1 MMPLALVRDE
11 RRQGCPR
18 IPTRR
23 SDDMTPATDATRRA
37 NEELLA
43 RLPFGDT
50 DDFDL
55 AERGF
60 LAALPDT
67 VTTGDGRPVWDSRR
81 FDFVDG
87 DAPDTVNPSLW
98 RQERLSGRAG
108 LFEVTERIYQVRSL
122 DLSNISFVR
131 GATGWIVLDPLITA
145 EVAAAA
151 LELVNDHV
159 ERLPVTAVVFS
170 HSHADHFGGVRGVCS
185 PEDVA
190 AGRVRIVAPEGFT
203 FEAVSENVMAG
214 NAMTRRAS
222 YMYGNLL
229 PPSPTGQVGAGLGK
243 TTSTGTF
250 GLLEPTDHVGHDVDS
265 IVLDGVELRTLYTPD
280 TEAPAEF
287 VFLLPAWGALW
298 TAEVVTHVQ
307 HNLYTLRGAQVRDA
321 LAWAKSIDTMIA
333 RFGADTELVFAS
345 HHWPTWGHD
354 ASVALLRTQRD
365 TYRYLHDETLRLANR
380 GETMLEIAE
389 RLELPPVL
397 ARTWS
402 SRGYYG
408 SVNHNVKAIYQRYLG
423 FFDGNPATLHPH
435 PPVEAAQRYVAY
447 MGGADAI
454 LARAR
459 ADHEAGDDRWVA
471 EVVKHVVFAD
481 PGNQAARELLA
492 DALTQLGYRA
502 ESGPWRNFYLTG
514 AKELRDG
521 VMVLPTPTTSS
532 PDVIAAMPTSL
543 ILDYLAIRLEHP
555 EATELAG
562 TTLLELTDVGE
573 RHLLEL
579 SNGVL
584 HNRTLTEDEQVATD
598 ATFTTTRTW
607 LDALL
612 ATDDPAAALTSG
624 TGIAVEGDA
633 SPLLAVFALL
643 DDFPFWFDI
652 VTP

>member
-1 MMPLALVRDE
+1 MQA
-11 RRQGCPR
+11 
-18 IPTRR
+18 
-23 SDDMTPATDATRRA
+23 ATEATSRA
-37 NEELLA
+37 NAALID
-43 RLPFGDT
+43 RLPFEETG
-50 DDFDL
+50 DFDL
-55 AERGF
+55 VDRGF
-60 LAALPDT
+60 LAPLPDA
-67 VTTGDGRPVWDSRR
+67 VTTADGRPVWDSHR
-81 FDFVDG
+81 FDFVAG

-98 RQERLSGRAG
+98 RQELLSGRGG
-108 LFEVTERIYQVRSL
+108 LFEVVDGIYQVRSL

-131 GATGWIVLDPLITA
+131 GETGWIVLDPLITA

-151 LELVNDHV
+151 LELVNTHV
-159 ERLPVTAVVFS
+159 ERRPVTAVVYS
-170 HSHADHFGGVRGVCS
+170 HSHADHFGGVRGVCT

-214 NAMTRRAS
+214 NAMSRRAS

-250 GLLEPTDHVGHDVDS
+250 GLLAPTDLVGHDVSS
-265 IVLDGVELRTLYTPD
+265 IVLDGVELQTLYTPD

-287 VFLLPAWGALW
+287 VFLLPAWKALW

-321 LAWAKSIDTMIA
+321 LAWSKAIDTMIA
-333 RFGADTELVFAS
+333 RFGAATDLVFAS

-354 ASVALLRTQRD
+354 ASLALLRTQRD

-389 RLELPPVL
+389 QLELPPAL
-397 ARTWS
+397 ANTWS

-435 PPVEAAQRYVAY
+435 PPVEAAKRYVTY

-454 LARAR
+454 LERAR

-471 EVVKHVVFAD
+471 EVVRHVVFAD
-481 PGNQAARELLA
+481 PDNTAARELLA
-492 DALTQLGYRA
+492 DALTQLGYQA

-521 VMVLPTPTTSS
+521 VMVLPTPSTAS
-532 PDVIAAMPTSL
+532 PDLIAAMPTSL
-543 ILDYLAIRLEHP
+543 ILDYLAIRLKHLD
-555 EATELAG
+555 AAELTG
-562 TTLLELTDVGE
+562 STLLVLTDVEE

-584 HNRTLTEDEQVATD
+584 HNRPVAADDDVVAD
-598 ATFTTTRTW
+598 ATVTTTRSW
-607 LDALL
+607 LDDLL
-612 ATDDPAAALTSG
+612 AQPDPAAALTG
-624 TGIAVEGDA
+624 GDGIEVAGDPTA
-633 SPLLAVFALL
+633 LLAVFGLL
-643 DDFPFWFDI
+643 DDFAFWFEI
-652 VTP
+652 VRP

>member
-1 MMPLALVRDE
+1 M
-11 RRQGCPR
+11 
-18 IPTRR
+18 TR
-23 SDDMTPATDATRRA
+23 ATDATRRA
-37 NEELLA
+37 NEELLGL
-43 RLPFGDT
+43 LPFDDT
-50 DDFDL
+50 TDL
-55 AERGF
+55 ERAERGH
-60 LAALPDT
+60 LAPLPDV
-67 VTTGDGRPVWDSRR
+67 VTTADGKPVWDSHR
-81 FDFVDG
+81 FDFVAG
-87 DAPDTVNPSLW
+87 DPPPTVNPSLW
-98 RQERLSGRAG
+98 RQERISGISG
-108 LFEVTERIYQVRSL
+108 LFEVTDGIYQVRSL

-131 GATGWIVLDPLITA
+131 GETGWIVLDPLITA

-151 LELVNDHV
+151 LELVNTHV
-159 ERLPVTAVVFS
+159 ERRPVTAVVYS

-203 FEAVSENVMAG
+203 VEAVSENVMAG
-214 NAMTRRAS
+214 NAMSRRAS

-229 PPSPTGQVGAGLGK
+229 PPSPTGQIGAGLGK

-250 GLLEPTDHVGHDVDS
+250 GLLEPTDLIGHGDTS
-265 IVLDGVELRTLYTPD
+265 IELDGVELQTLYTPD

-321 LAWAKSIDTMIA
+321 LAWAKAIDTMIA
-333 RFGADTELVFAS
+333 RFGADTGLVFAS
-345 HHWPTWGHD
+345 HHWPTWGHE
-354 ASVALLRTQRD
+354 ASLELLRTQRD
-365 TYRYLHDETLRLANR
+365 TYRYLHDETLRLANH

-389 RLELPPVL
+389 QLELPPAL

-423 FFDGNPATLHPH
+423 FFDGNPANLHPH
-435 PPVEAAQRYVAY
+435 PPVEAARRYVAY
-447 MGGADAI
+447 MGGAEAV
-454 LARAR
+454 LERAR

-471 EVVKHVVFAD
+471 EVLKHVVFAD
-481 PGNQAARELLA
+481 PDHTAARELLA

-521 VMVLPTPTTSS
+521 VVVLPTPSTDS
-532 PDVIAAMPTSL
+532 PDVIAAMPTTL
-543 ILDYLAIRLEHP
+543 ILDYLAVRLQHR
-555 EATELAG
+555 EAADLAG
-562 TTLLELTDVGE
+562 AIVLVLTDVDE
-573 RHLLEL
+573 QHLLEL

-584 HNRTLTEDEQVATD
+584 HNRRLADAEKVTAD
-598 ATFTTTRTW
+598 ATITTTRAR

-612 ATDDPAAALTSG
+612 GMEDPAGALAQGDGDLRVEGDPAA
-624 TGIAVEGDA
+624 
-633 SPLLAVFALL
+633 LLAVFDRL

-652 VTP
+652 VAP

>member
-1 MMPLALVRDE
+1 
-11 RRQGCPR
+11 
-18 IPTRR
+18 
-23 SDDMTPATDATRRA
+23 MTPATTATRAA
-37 NEELLA
+37 NAALVD
-43 RLPFGDT
+43 RLPFESTT
-50 DDFDL
+50 DQGL

-60 LAALPDT
+60 IPPLCAP
-67 VTTGDGRPVWDSRR
+67 VTTADGRPVWDSHR
-81 FDFVDG
+81 FDFVEG
-87 DAPDTVNPSLW
+87 EAPDTANPSLW
-98 RQERLSGRAG
+98 RQERLNGIGG
-108 LFEVTERIYQVRSL
+108 LFEVVDGIYQVRGL

-131 GATGWIVLDPLITA
+131 GETGWVVLDPLITA

-151 LELVNDHV
+151 LELVNTHV
-159 ERLPVTAVVFS
+159 ERRPVTAVVYS

-229 PPSPTGQVGAGLGK
+229 PPSPTGQIGAGLGK

-250 GLLEPTDHVGHDVDS
+250 GLLEPTDLIGHGDTS

-287 VFLLPAWGALW
+287 VFLLPAWRALW

-321 LAWAKSIDTMIA
+321 LGWAKAIGTMIA
-333 RFGADTELVFAS
+333 HFGAETDLLFAS
-345 HHWPTWGHD
+345 HHWPTWGHEE
-354 ASVALLRTQRD
+354 ALALLRSQRD
-365 TYRYLHDETLRLANR
+365 TYRYLHDETLRRANH
-380 GETMLEIAE
+380 GGTMLEIAE
-389 RLELPPVL
+389 DLELPPAL

-435 PPVEAAQRYVAY
+435 PPVEAARRYVTY
-447 MGGADAI
+447 MGGAEAI
-454 LARAR
+454 LERAR
-459 ADHEAGDDRWVA
+459 TDHEAGDDRWVA

-481 PGNQAARELLA
+481 PDNLEARELLA
-492 DALTQLGYRA
+492 DAFTQLGYRA

-521 VMVLPTPTTSS
+521 VLVLPTPTTSS
-532 PDVIAAMPTSL
+532 PDVIAAMPTTL
-543 ILDYLAIRLEHP
+543 ILDYLAIRLQHP
-555 EATELAG
+555 EAHDLSG
-562 TTLLELTDVGE
+562 SILLSLSDVGE

-584 HNRTLTEDEQVATD
+584 HNRTVADGEEVATD
-598 ATFTTTRTW
+598 VTITTSRAR

-612 ATDDPAAALTSG
+612 AADDPASALTLG
-624 TGIAVEGDA
+624 EGITIEGDA
-633 SPLLAVFALL
+633 SPLLAVFDRL
-643 DDFPFWFDI
+643 DQFPFWFDI

>member
-1 MMPLALVRDE
+1 V
-11 RRQGCPR
+11 
-18 IPTRR
+18 
-23 SDDMTPATDATRRA
+23 TPATDATHAA
-37 NEELLA
+37 NAAVLDD
-43 RLPFGDT
+43 LPFGDRT
-50 DDFDL
+50 ELEQVSRGRL
-55 AERGF
+55 AP
-60 LAALPDT
+60 LPAV
-67 VTTGDGRPVWDSRR
+67 VTTAGGQPVWDSHR
-81 FDFVDG
+81 FDFVEG
-87 DAPDTVNPSLW
+87 DAPPTVNPSLW
-98 RQERLSGRAG
+98 RQEVLNGVSG
-108 LFEVTERIYQVRSL
+108 LFEVVDGIYQVRGL

-131 GATGWIVLDPLITA
+131 GRTGWIVLDPLITA

-151 LELVNDHV
+151 LELVNEHV
-159 ERLPVTAVVFS
+159 ERRPVTAVVYS

-190 AGRVRIVAPEGFT
+190 EGRVRIVAPEGFT

-229 PPSPTGQVGAGLGK
+229 PTSPTGQVGAGLGK

-250 GLLEPTDHVGHDVDS
+250 GLLQPTDLIGPDDTT
-265 IVLDGVELRTLYTPD
+265 IELDGVELRTLYTPD

-287 VFLLPAWGALW
+287 VFLLPAWRALW

-321 LAWAKSIDTMIA
+321 LGWSKAIDTMIA
-333 RFGADTELVFAS
+333 RFGADTDVVFAS
-345 HHWPTWGHD
+345 HHWPTWGHEE
-354 ASVALLRTQRD
+354 ALTLLRTQRD
-365 TYRYLHDETLRLANR
+365 TYRYLHDETLRLANH

-389 RLELPPVL
+389 ELELPPAL

-435 PPVEAAQRYVAY
+435 PPVEAAKRYVAY

-454 LARAR
+454 LERAR
-459 ADHEAGDDRWVA
+459 VDHKTGDDRWVA

-481 PGNQAARELLA
+481 PGNQAARNLLA
-492 DALTQLGYRA
+492 DALTQLGYQA

-514 AKELRDG
+514 AKEVRDG

-543 ILDYLAIRLEHP
+543 ILDYLAIRLKHP
-555 EATELAG
+555 EAADLAG
-562 TTLLELTDVGE
+562 TVSIVLTDVDE
-573 RHLLEL
+573 RYLLEL

-584 HNRTLTEDEQVATD
+584 HHREVADDEAVTAAATV
-598 ATFTTTRTW
+598 TTTRAW
-607 LDALL
+607 LNDLL
-612 ATDDPAAALTSG
+612 GMDDPAAAMT
-624 TGIAVEGDA
+624 EGDDGLRIEGDP
-633 SPLLAVFALL
+633 SPLLALFGLL
-643 DDFPFWFDI
+643 DEFPFWFDI

>member
-1 MMPLALVRDE
+1 VNA
-11 RRQGCPR
+11 
-18 IPTRR
+18 
-23 SDDMTPATDATRRA
+23 ATRATAAA
-37 NEELLA
+37 NEAVHLQ
-43 RLPFGDT
+43 LPFPDT
-50 DDFDL
+50 SDFAL
-55 AERGF
+55 AERGL
-60 LAALPDT
+60 LAPLPDT
-67 VTTGDGRPVWDSRR
+67 VVAADGHTVWDSRK
-81 FDFVDG
+81 FDFVEG
-87 DAPDTVNPSLW
+87 DAPDSVNPSLW
-98 RQERLSGRAG
+98 RQERLNGRSG
-108 LFEVTERIYQVRSL
+108 LFEVVDGIYQVRNL

-131 GATGWIVLDPLITA
+131 GETGWIVLDPLITA

-151 LELVNDHV
+151 LELVNTHV
-159 ERLPVTAVVFS
+159 ERRPVTAVVYS
-170 HSHADHFGGVRGVCS
+170 HSHADHFGGVHGVCS

-203 FEAVSENVMAG
+203 LEAVSENVMAG
-214 NAMTRRAS
+214 NAMSRRAS

-229 PPSPTGQVGAGLGK
+229 PTSPTGQVGAGLGK
-243 TTSTGTF
+243 TTSTGSF
-250 GLLEPTDHVGHDVDS
+250 GLLQPTDLIGHDDTS

-287 VFLLPAWGALW
+287 VFLLPAWRALW

-321 LAWAKSIDTMIA
+321 LGWSKAIDTMIGE
-333 RFGADTELVFAS
+333 FGADTDLVFAS
-345 HHWPTWGHD
+345 HHWPTWGHE
-354 ASVALLRTQRD
+354 ASLTLLRSQRD
-365 TYRYLHDETLRLANR
+365 TYRYLHDETLRLANH
-380 GETMLEIAE
+380 GGTMLEIAE
-389 RLELPPVL
+389 QLELPDAL

-435 PPVEAAQRYVAY
+435 PPVAAAERYVAY

-454 LARAR
+454 LERAR

-481 PGNQAARELLA
+481 PDNVEARELLA

-521 VMVLPTPTTSS
+521 VVVLPTPSTSS
-532 PDVIAAMPTSL
+532 PDIIAAMPTGL
-543 ILDYLAIRLEHP
+543 ILDFLSVRLKHQ
-555 EATELAG
+555 EAAG
-562 TTLLELTDVGE
+562 LVGTSLLELTDTEE
-573 RHLLEL
+573 RYLLEL

-584 HNRTLTEDEQVATD
+584 HNRAIGPGAEPATD
-598 ATFTTTRTW
+598 ATVSTTRVW
-607 LDALL
+607 LDRLL
-612 ATDDPAAALTSG
+612 TSEDPAATLRSGDGVQLT
-624 TGIAVEGDA
+624 GDPSA
-633 SPLLAVFALL
+633 LLAVFSLL
-643 DDFPFWFDI
+643 DEFPFWFNI

>member
-1 MMPLALVRDE
+1 MHTPTAATAAGNAAVRDLLPFDE
-11 RRQGCPR
+11 H
-18 IPTRR
+18 
-23 SDDMTPATDATRRA
+23 DDVDRATRG
-37 NEELLA
+37 LLA
-43 RLPFGDT
+43 T
-50 DDFDL
+50 
-55 AERGF
+55 
-60 LAALPDT
+60 LPDA
-67 VTTGDGRPVWDSRR
+67 VAAADGRTVWDARK
-81 FDFVDG
+81 FDFIDG

-98 RQERLSGRAG
+98 RQEMLNGVSG
-108 LFEVTERIYQVRSL
+108 LFEVVDGIYQVRGL

-131 GATGWIVLDPLITA
+131 GETGWIVLDPLITA

-151 LELVNDHV
+151 LELVNAHV
-159 ERLPVTAVVFS
+159 ERRPVTAVVYS
-170 HSHADHFGGVRGVCS
+170 HSHADHFGGVRGVCT

-214 NAMTRRAS
+214 NAMSRRAS

-250 GLLEPTDHVGHDVDS
+250 GLLEPTDLIGHDTTS
-265 IVLDGVELRTLYTPD
+265 IVLDGIELRTLYTPD

-287 VFLLPAWGALW
+287 VFLLPAWRALW

-321 LAWAKSIDTMIA
+321 LAWSKAIDSMIA
-333 RFGADTELVFAS
+333 RFGGDTDLVFAS
-345 HHWPTWGHD
+345 HHWPTWGRDD
-354 ASVALLRTQRD
+354 ALSLLRSQRD
-365 TYRYLHDETLRLANR
+365 TYRYLHDETLRLANH

-389 RLELPPVL
+389 QLELPPAL
-397 ARTWS
+397 ASTWA

-435 PPVEAAQRYVAY
+435 PPVAAAERYVAY
-447 MGGADAI
+447 MGGADAV
-454 LARAR
+454 LERAR

-481 PGNQAARELLA
+481 PDNLEARELLA

-521 VMVLPTPTTSS
+521 VVVLPTPTTSS
-532 PDVIAAMPTSL
+532 PDVSAAMPTGL
-543 ILDYLAIRLEHP
+543 ILDYLAVRLKHP
-555 EATELAG
+555 EAAELAG
-562 TTLLELTDVGE
+562 TTLLHLTDTDE
-573 RHLLEL
+573 RHVLEV

-584 HNRTLTEDEQVATD
+584 HNRPVDRNESVDAAATI
-598 ATFTTTRTW
+598 TTTRAW
-607 LDALL
+607 LDRLL
-612 ATDDPAAALTSG
+612 AADDPATALTHGEGIEISG
-624 TGIAVEGDA
+624 DPSA
-633 SPLLAVFALL
+633 LLGVFGLL
-643 DDFPFWFDI
+643 DDFPFWFHI

>member
-1 MMPLALVRDE
+1 VNEPTHATTAANAAVR
-11 RRQGCPR
+11 
-18 IPTRR
+18 T
-23 SDDMTPATDATRRA
+23 A
-37 NEELLA
+37 
-43 RLPFGDT
+43 LPFDDT
-50 DDFDL
+50 VDFDL
-55 AERGF
+55 VERGF
-60 LAALPDT
+60 LAPLPDT
-67 VTTGDGRPVWDSRR
+67 VTTEDGGPVWDSHR

-98 RQERLSGRAG
+98 RQERLSGRGG
-108 LFEVTERIYQVRSL
+108 LFEVVDGIYQVRSL

-131 GATGWIVLDPLITA
+131 GETGWIVLDPLITA

-151 LELVNDHV
+151 LELVNTHV
-159 ERLPVTAVVFS
+159 ERRPVTAVVYS

-185 PEDVA
+185 PLDVA
-190 AGRVRIVAPEGFT
+190 AGRVRIVAPDGFT

-229 PPSPTGQVGAGLGK
+229 PPAPTGQVGAGLGK

-250 GLLEPTDHVGHDVDS
+250 GLLAPTDHVGHDVSS
-265 IVLDGVELRTLYTPD
+265 IVLDGVELQTLYTPD

-287 VFLLPAWGALW
+287 VFLLPAWRALW

-321 LAWAKSIDTMIA
+321 LAWSKAIDTMIA
-333 RFGADTELVFAS
+333 RFGADTEVVFAS

-354 ASVALLRTQRD
+354 ASLALLRTQRD
-365 TYRYLHDETLRLANR
+365 TYRYLHDETLRLANH
-380 GETMLEIAE
+380 GESMLEIAE
-389 RLELPPVL
+389 QLELPPAL
-397 ARTWS
+397 AHSWS

-435 PPVEAAQRYVAY
+435 PPVEAAKRYVTY
-447 MGGADAI
+447 MGGAEAV
-454 LARAR
+454 LERAR
-459 ADHEAGDDRWVA
+459 VDHEAGDDRWVA
-471 EVVKHVVFAD
+471 EVVRHVVFAD
-481 PGNQAARELLA
+481 PDNVAARELLA

-521 VMVLPTPTTSS
+521 VIVLPTPSTAS

-543 ILDYLAIRLEHP
+543 ILDYVAIRLKHRD
-555 EATELAG
+555 AAELAG
-562 TTLLELTDVGE
+562 STLLALTDVE
-573 RHLLEL
+573 EQHLLEV

-584 HNRTLTEDEQVATD
+584 HSRAVASGDEVHAD
-598 ATFTTTRTW
+598 ATITTTRVW
-607 LDALL
+607 LNGLL
-612 ATDDPAAALTSG
+612 AADDPATALTGSDGPDISG
-624 TGIAVEGDA
+624 DP
-633 SPLLAVFALL
+633 SSLLGVFGLL
-643 DDFPFWFDI
+643 DEFPFWFDI

>member
-1 MMPLALVRDE
+1 MNE
-11 RRQGCPR
+11 
-18 IPTRR
+18 PTR
-23 SDDMTPATDATRRA
+23 ATTAA
-37 NEELLA
+37 NAALRDL
-43 RLPFGDT
+43 LPFDDT
-50 DDFDL
+50 TDFGL
-55 AERGF
+55 AERGL
-60 LAALPDT
+60 LAPLPDS
-67 VTTGDGRPVWDSRR
+67 VTTADGGPVWDARK
-81 FDFVDG
+81 FDFVAG

-98 RQERLSGRAG
+98 RQERLSGIGG
-108 LFEVTERIYQVRSL
+108 LFKVVDGIYQVRSL

-131 GATGWIVLDPLITA
+131 GETGWIVLDPLITA

-151 LELVNDHV
+151 LDLVNTHV
-159 ERLPVTAVVFS
+159 ERRPVTAVVYS
-170 HSHADHFGGVRGVCS
+170 HSHADHFGGVRGVGS

-229 PPSPTGQVGAGLGK
+229 PPAPTGQVGAGLGK

-250 GLLEPTDHVGHDVDS
+250 GLLEPTDLIGHDETS
-265 IVLDGVELRTLYTPD
+265 IVLDGVELQTMYTPD

-287 VFLLPAWGALW
+287 VFHLPAWRALW

-321 LAWAKSIDTMIA
+321 LGWAKAIDAMIA
-333 RFGADTELVFAS
+333 RFAADTDLVFAS

-354 ASVALLRTQRD
+354 EALTLLRTQRD
-365 TYRYLHDETLRLANR
+365 TYRFLHDETLRLANR

-389 RLELPPVL
+389 QLELPPAL
-397 ARTWS
+397 ARTWA

-435 PPVEAAQRYVAY
+435 PPVAAATRYVAY

-454 LARAR
+454 LERAR

-471 EVVKHVVFAD
+471 EVVRHVVFAD
-481 PGNQAARELLA
+481 PDNVEARHLLA
-492 DALTQLGYRA
+492 DALTQLGYQA

-521 VMVLPTPTTSS
+521 VMVLPTPTTTS
-532 PDVIAAMPTSL
+532 PDVIAVMPTSL
-543 ILDYLAIRLEHP
+543 ILDYLAIRLTHP
-555 EATELAG
+555 DAAHLAG
-562 TTLLELTDVGE
+562 TALLVLPDVDE

-584 HNRTLTEDEQVATD
+584 HNRPVPAGADVTADAIITLPRARLNE
-598 ATFTTTRTW
+598 
-607 LDALL
+607 LL
-612 ATDDPAAALTSG
+612 AADDPAAAMTSG
-624 TGIAVEGDA
+624 DGVHVEGDPTA
-633 SPLLAVFALL
+633 LLSAFDLL

>member
-1 MMPLALVRDE
+1 V
-11 RRQGCPR
+11 
-18 IPTRR
+18 I
-23 SDDMTPATDATRRA
+23 PATASTRTRQAALLDA
-37 NEELLA
+37 
-43 RLPFGDT
+43 LPFGDT
-50 DDFDL
+50 TDLEL
-55 AERGF
+55 AERGL
-60 LAALPDT
+60 LAPLPDT
-67 VTTGDGRPVWDSRR
+67 VTTADGQPVWDSHR
-81 FDFVDG
+81 FDFVTG

-98 RQERLSGRAG
+98 RQERISGVGG
-108 LFEVTERIYQVRSL
+108 LFEVVDGIYQVRSL

-131 GATGWIVLDPLITA
+131 GESGWIVLDPLITA

-151 LELVNDHV
+151 LELVNTHV
-159 ERLPVTAVVFS
+159 ERRPVSAVVFS

-214 NAMTRRAS
+214 NAMSRRAS

-250 GLLEPTDHVGHDVDS
+250 GLLEPTDLIGDETSS
-265 IVLDGVELRTLYTPD
+265 IVLDGVELRTLSTPD

-287 VFLLPAWGALW
+287 VFFLPAWRALW
-298 TAEVVTHVQ
+298 TAEVVSHVL

-321 LAWAKSIDTMIA
+321 LGWAKAIDTMLA
-333 RFGADTELVFAS
+333 RFGADTELVFAA
-345 HHWPTWGHD
+345 HHWPTWGHEE
-354 ASVALLRTQRD
+354 SLSLLRTQRD

-389 RLELPPVL
+389 ELELPPAL

-423 FFDGNPATLHPH
+423 FFDGNPANLHPH
-435 PPVEAAQRYVAY
+435 PPVEAARRYVAY
-447 MGGADAI
+447 MGGPDAI
-454 LARAR
+454 LERAR
-459 ADHEAGDDRWVA
+459 VDHEAGDDRWVA

-481 PGNQAARELLA
+481 PDNTAARELLA
-492 DALTQLGYRA
+492 DALTQLGYQA

-521 VMVLPTPTTSS
+521 VQVLPTPSTSS
-532 PDVIAAMPTSL
+532 PDIIAAMPTGL
-543 ILDYLAIRLEHP
+543 ILDYLAIRLQHP
-555 EATELAG
+555 AAADRAG
-562 TTLLELTDVGE
+562 TAALVLSDVDE

-584 HNRTLTEDEQVATD
+584 HNRPIAAGEADGAD
-598 ATFTTTRTW
+598 AVVTTTRAW

-612 ATDDPAAALTSG
+612 MTDDPAAVLASG
-624 TGIAVEGDA
+624 EGVRIAGD
-633 SPLLAVFALL
+633 PTLLQTVLGLL

>member
-1 MMPLALVRDE
+1 VTDPGGATTEGEGFMASATTATRAANAALVD
-11 RRQGCPR
+11 G
-18 IPTRR
+18 
-23 SDDMTPATDATRRA
+23 
-37 NEELLA
+37 
-43 RLPFGDT
+43 LPFEVTT
-50 DDFDL
+50 DRVL
-55 AERGF
+55 AERGRI
-60 LAALPDT
+60 APLPGS
-67 VTTGDGRPVWDSRR
+67 VTTADGHPVWDSHR
-81 FDFVDG
+81 FDFVAG
-87 DAPDTVNPSLW
+87 DAPETANPSLW
-98 RQERLSGRAG
+98 RQEELNGIGG
-108 LFEVTERIYQVRSL
+108 LFEVVDGIYQVRGL

-151 LELVNDHV
+151 LELVNAHI
-159 ERLPVTAVVFS
+159 ERRPVTAVVYS

-185 PEDVA
+185 PETVA
-190 AGRVRIVAPEGFT
+190 AGKVRIVAPEGFT

-229 PPSPTGQVGAGLGK
+229 PPSPTGQIGAGLGK

-250 GLLEPTDHVGHDVDS
+250 GLVEPTDLIGPDDTS
-265 IVLDGVELRTLYTPD
+265 IVLDGIELRTLYTPD

-287 VFLLPAWGALW
+287 VFLLPDWGALW

-321 LAWAKSIDTMIA
+321 LAWAKAIDTMLA

-345 HHWPTWGHD
+345 HHWPTWGHE
-354 ASVALLRTQRD
+354 ASLALLRSQRD
-365 TYRYLHDETLRLANR
+365 TYRYLHDETLRLANH

-389 RLELPPVL
+389 QLELPPAL

-408 SVNHNVKAIYQRYLG
+408 SVNHNVKAVYQRYLG
-423 FFDGNPATLHPH
+423 FFDGNPANLHPL
-435 PPVEAAQRYVAY
+435 PPEAVAKRYVDY

-454 LARAR
+454 LERAR

-481 PGNQAARELLA
+481 PDNVEARELLA

-521 VMVLPTPTTSS
+521 VVVLPTPTTSS

-543 ILDYLAIRLEHP
+543 ILDYLAIRLRHP
-555 EATELAG
+555 EAAG
-562 TTLLELTDVGE
+562 LGGSVLLSLTDVGE

-584 HNRTLTEDEQVATD
+584 HNRTVANDEEAAAD
-598 ATFTTTRTW
+598 ATLTTTRKE

-612 ATDDPAAALTSG
+612 ATDDPAAALRSG
-624 TGIAVEGDA
+624 DGTAIEGDA
-633 SPLLAVFALL
+633 SPLLAVFELL

>member
-1 MMPLALVRDE
+1 M
-11 RRQGCPR
+11 
-18 IPTRR
+18 
-23 SDDMTPATDATRRA
+23 PATEATRA
-37 NEELLA
+37 AHTTLLDE
-43 RLPFGDT
+43 LPFGDRT
-50 DDFDL
+50 EL
-55 AERGF
+55 EHASRGW
-60 LAALPDT
+60 LGPLPDVVST
-67 VTTGDGRPVWDSRR
+67 ADGQPVWDSRR
-81 FDFVDG
+81 FDFVQG
-87 DAPDTVNPSLW
+87 EAPETVNPSLW
-98 RQERLSGRAG
+98 RQEVLNGSAG
-108 LFEVTERIYQVRSL
+108 LFEVADGIYQVRGL

-131 GATGWIVLDPLITA
+131 GQTGWIVLDPLITA

-151 LELVNDHV
+151 LELVNAHV
-159 ERLPVTAVVFS
+159 ERRPVTAVVYS
-170 HSHADHFGGVRGVCS
+170 HSHADHFGGARGVCS

-214 NAMTRRAS
+214 NAMSRRAS

-229 PPSPTGQVGAGLGK
+229 PPSATGQVGAGLGK

-250 GLLEPTDHVGHDVDS
+250 GLIEPTDLIGHDDTS
-265 IVLDGVELRTLYTPD
+265 IVLDGVELQTLYTPD

-287 VFLLPAWGALW
+287 VFLLPAWRALW
-298 TAEVVTHVQ
+298 TAEVVSHVQ

-321 LAWAKSIDTMIA
+321 LAWSKAIDTMIT
-333 RFGADTELVFAS
+333 RFGGDTDLVFAS

-354 ASVALLRTQRD
+354 ASLELLRTQRD

-389 RLELPPVL
+389 QLELPPAL

-435 PPVEAAQRYVAY
+435 PPVEAAKRYVAY

-454 LARAR
+454 LERAR

-471 EVVKHVVFAD
+471 EVVKHVVFAEPD
-481 PGNQAARELLA
+481 NTAARELLA
-492 DALTQLGYRA
+492 DAFTQLGYQA

-521 VMVLPTPTTSS
+521 VMVLPAPTTAS
-532 PDVIAAMPTSL
+532 PDVVAATPTSL
-543 ILDYLAIRLEHP
+543 ILDYLGIRLQHRD
-555 EATELAG
+555 AAELTG
-562 TTLLELTDVGE
+562 STLLVLTDVEE

-584 HNRTLTEDEQVATD
+584 HNRPVATD
-598 ATFTTTRTW
+598 EEVTADATITATRVW
-607 LDALL
+607 LNGLL
-612 ATDDPAAALTSG
+612 AADDPAAALS
-624 TGIAVEGDA
+624 EGDGGVRIEGDP
-633 SPLLAVFALL
+633 SSLLGVFDLL
-643 DDFPFWFDI
+643 DEFPFWFDI

>member
-1 MMPLALVRDE
+1 MM
-11 RRQGCPR
+11 
-18 IPTRR
+18 
-23 SDDMTPATDATRRA
+23 SATDATRAA
-37 NEELLA
+37 NAAVLEQ
-43 RLPFGDT
+43 LPFGDRT
-50 DDFDL
+50 ELEQATRGKL
-55 AERGF
+55 AP
-60 LAALPDT
+60 LPAV
-67 VTTGDGRPVWDSRR
+67 VTTAGGQPVWDSHR
-81 FDFVDG
+81 FDFVEG
-87 DAPDTVNPSLW
+87 EAPPTVNPSLW
-98 RQERLSGRAG
+98 RQEVLNGVGG
-108 LFEVTERIYQVRSL
+108 LFEVVDGIYQVRGL

-131 GATGWIVLDPLITA
+131 GETGWIVLDPLITA

-151 LELVNDHV
+151 LELVNEHV
-159 ERLPVTAVVFS
+159 ERRPVTAVVYS

-214 NAMTRRAS
+214 NTMTRRAS

-229 PPSPTGQVGAGLGK
+229 PTSPTGQVGAGLGK

-250 GLLEPTDHVGHDVDS
+250 GLLQPTDLIGPDDTS

-287 VFLLPAWGALW
+287 VFLLPAWRALW

-321 LAWAKSIDTMIA
+321 LGWSKAIDAMMA
-333 RFGADTELVFAS
+333 RFGHDTDLVFAS
-345 HHWPTWGHD
+345 HHWPTWGHGE
-354 ASVALLRTQRD
+354 SLALLRSQRD
-365 TYRYLHDETLRLANR
+365 TYRYLHDETLRLANH

-389 RLELPPVL
+389 ELELPPAL
-397 ARTWS
+397 SRTWS

-423 FFDGNPATLHPH
+423 FFDGNPANLHPH
-435 PPVEAAQRYVAY
+435 PPVEAARRYVAY

-454 LARAR
+454 LERAR
-459 ADHEAGDDRWVA
+459 LDHKAGDDRWVA

-481 PGNQAARELLA
+481 PGNQAARNLLA
-492 DALTQLGYRA
+492 DALTQLGYQA

-543 ILDYLAIRLEHP
+543 ILDYLAIRLKHP
-555 EATELAG
+555 EAADLTG
-562 TTLLELTDVGE
+562 TVSLVLTDVDE

-584 HNRTLTEDEQVATD
+584 HHRALADDEEGPVD
-598 ATFTTTRTW
+598 ATVTTTRAW
-607 LDALL
+607 LDELL
-612 ATDDPAAALTSG
+612 AMDDPAAAMTAGDDGLR
-624 TGIAVEGDA
+624 VEGDP
-633 SPLLAVFALL
+633 SPLLALFGLL
-643 DDFPFWFDI
+643 DEFPFWFDI

>member
-1 MMPLALVRDE
+1 VNDP
-11 RRQGCPR
+11 
-18 IPTRR
+18 
-23 SDDMTPATDATRRA
+23 TPATTAA
-37 NEELLA
+37 NAALIAL
-43 RLPFGDT
+43 LPFDDT
-50 DDFDL
+50 ADL
-55 AERGF
+55 ERVERGR
-60 LAALPDT
+60 LAPLPDL
-67 VTTGDGRPVWDSRR
+67 VTAADGHTVWDARR
-81 FDFVDG
+81 YDFVEG
-87 DAPDTVNPSLW
+87 DAPATVNPSLW
-98 RQERLSGRAG
+98 RQERLNGVSG
-108 LFEVTERIYQVRSL
+108 LFEVVDGIYQVRSL

-131 GATGWIVLDPLITA
+131 GETGWIVLDPLITA

-151 LELVNDHV
+151 LDLVNTHV
-159 ERLPVTAVVFS
+159 ERRPVTAVVYS

-185 PEDVA
+185 PEDVT
-190 AGRVRIVAPEGFT
+190 AGRIRIVAPEGFT

-214 NAMTRRAS
+214 NAMSRRAS

-250 GLLEPTDHVGHDVDS
+250 GLLAPTDLIGHDDAS

-287 VFLLPAWGALW
+287 VFLLPAWKALW

-321 LAWAKSIDTMIA
+321 LAWARAIDTMIA

-345 HHWPTWGHD
+345 HHWPTWGHED
-354 ASVALLRTQRD
+354 ALTLLRSQRD

-389 RLELPPVL
+389 QLELPPAL
-397 ARTWS
+397 AGTWS

-408 SVNHNVKAIYQRYLG
+408 STNHNVKAIYQRYLG
-423 FFDGNPATLHPH
+423 FFDGNPANLQPH
-435 PPVEAAQRYVAY
+435 PPVAAAARYVAY

-454 LARAR
+454 LERAR

-481 PGNQAARELLA
+481 PDNAAARALLA

-521 VMVLPTPTTSS
+521 VVVLPTPSTAS
-532 PDVIAAMPTSL
+532 PDVIAAMPTGL
-543 ILDYLAIRLEHP
+543 ILDYIAVRLRHP
-555 EATELAG
+555 DAAELSG
-562 TTLLELTDVGE
+562 TTLLQLTDTAE

-584 HNRTLTEDEQVATD
+584 HNRPVGGGEEVVAD
-598 ATFTTTRTW
+598 ATLTTTRAW
-607 LDALL
+607 LDLLL
-612 ATDDPAAALTSG
+612 AADDPAAALTDGEGIDISG
-624 TGIAVEGDA
+624 DPAA
-633 SPLLAVFALL
+633 LLAVFGLL

>member
-1 MMPLALVRDE
+1 
-11 RRQGCPR
+11 
-18 IPTRR
+18 
-23 SDDMTPATDATRRA
+23 MTPATDATHAA
-37 NEELLA
+37 NAAVLDE
-43 RLPFGDT
+43 LPFGDRT
-50 DDFDL
+50 ELEQASRGRL
-55 AERGF
+55 AP
-60 LAALPDT
+60 LPDV
-67 VTTGDGRPVWDSRR
+67 VTTAAGQPAWDSHR
-81 FDFVDG
+81 FDFIEG
-87 DAPDTVNPSLW
+87 EAPPTVNPSLW
-98 RQERLSGRAG
+98 RQEELNSVGG
-108 LFEVTERIYQVRSL
+108 LFEVVDGIYQVRGL

-131 GATGWIVLDPLITA
+131 GETGWIVLDPLITA

-151 LELVNDHV
+151 LELVNTHV
-159 ERLPVTAVVFS
+159 ERRPVTAVVYS

-214 NAMTRRAS
+214 NVMTRRAS

-229 PPSPTGQVGAGLGK
+229 PTSRTGQVGAGLGK

-250 GLLEPTDHVGHDVDS
+250 GLLPPTDLIGHGDTS

-287 VFLLPAWGALW
+287 VFLLPAWRALW

-321 LAWAKSIDTMIA
+321 LGWSKAIDAMMT
-333 RFGADTELVFAS
+333 RFGHDTDLVFAS
-345 HHWPTWGHD
+345 HHWPTWGHEE
-354 ASVALLRTQRD
+354 SLALLRSQRD
-365 TYRYLHDETLRLANR
+365 TYRYLHDETLRLANH

-389 RLELPPVL
+389 ELELPPAL
-397 ARTWS
+397 SQTWS

-423 FFDGNPATLHPH
+423 FFDGNPANLHPH
-435 PPVEAAQRYVAY
+435 PPVEAARRYVTY

-454 LARAR
+454 LERAR
-459 ADHEAGDDRWVA
+459 LDHEAGDDRWVA

-481 PGNQAARELLA
+481 PGNQAARNLLA
-492 DALTQLGYRA
+492 DALTQLGYQA

-521 VMVLPTPTTSS
+521 VMALPTPTTTS
-532 PDVIAAMPTSL
+532 PDIIAAMPTDL
-543 ILDYLAIRLEHP
+543 ILDYLAIRLKHP
-555 EATELAG
+555 EAADLAG
-562 TTLLELTDVGE
+562 TASIVLTDVDE

-584 HNRTLTEDEQVATD
+584 HHRALAGDEEVAAD
-598 ATFTTTRTW
+598 ATVTTTRAR
-607 LDALL
+607 LDEIL
-612 ATDDPAAALTSG
+612 AMDDPAAAMTQ
-624 TGIAVEGDA
+624 GDA
-633 SPLLAVFALL
+633 DLRIEGGDSSPLLALFGLL
-643 DDFPFWFDI
+643 DEFPFWFDI

>member
-1 MMPLALVRDE
+1 VNE
-11 RRQGCPR
+11 
-18 IPTRR
+18 PTR
-23 SDDMTPATDATRRA
+23 ATTASNAAQRTS
-37 NEELLA
+37 
-43 RLPFGDT
+43 LPFDDT
-50 DDFDL
+50 ADFERAQRGRL
-55 AERGF
+55 AS
-60 LAALPDT
+60 LPDNV
-67 VTTGDGRPVWDSRR
+67 VTADGRPVWDARK
-81 FDFVDG
+81 FDFVEG

-98 RQERLSGRAG
+98 RQERLNGTGG
-108 LFEVTERIYQVRSL
+108 LFEVVDGIYQVRNL
-122 DLSNISFVR
+122 DLSNVSFVR
-131 GATGWIVLDPLITA
+131 GETGWIVLDPLITA

-151 LELVNDHV
+151 LELVNTHV
-159 ERLPVTAVVFS
+159 ERRPVTAVVYS

-250 GLLEPTDHVGHDVDS
+250 GLLRPTDLIGHGDTS

-287 VFLLPAWGALW
+287 VFLLPAWRALW

-321 LAWAKSIDTMIA
+321 LAWAKAIDTMLA
-333 RFGADTELVFAS
+333 RFGADIDLVFAS
-345 HHWPTWGHD
+345 HHWPTWGPD
-354 ASVALLRTQRD
+354 NALSLLRSQRD
-365 TYRYLHDETLRLANR
+365 TYRYLHDETLRLANH
-380 GETMLEIAE
+380 GETMVEIAE
-389 RLELPPVL
+389 QLELPPVL

-435 PPVEAAQRYVAY
+435 PPVEAARRYVAY
-447 MGGADAI
+447 MGGAESV
-454 LARAR
+454 LERAR
-459 ADHEAGDDRWVA
+459 SDHEAGDDRWVA

-481 PGNQAARELLA
+481 PDNLEARALLA
-492 DALTQLGYRA
+492 DALTQLGYQA

-521 VMVLPTPTTSS
+521 VVVLPTPTTTS

-543 ILDYLAIRLEHP
+543 ILDYLAVRLKHP
-555 EATELAG
+555 DAAELAG
-562 TTLLELTDVGE
+562 TTLLELTDTDE
-573 RHLLEL
+573 RHVLEL

-584 HNRTLTEDEQVATD
+584 HNRPVDGDEDVAAD
-598 ATFTTTRTW
+598 ATITTTRVW
-607 LDALL
+607 LDQLLAADDPATALTDGEGIDISGDPSALL
-612 ATDDPAAALTSG
+612 AVLG
-624 TGIAVEGDA
+624 
-633 SPLLAVFALL
+633 LL
-643 DDFPFWFDI
+643 DDFPFWFHI